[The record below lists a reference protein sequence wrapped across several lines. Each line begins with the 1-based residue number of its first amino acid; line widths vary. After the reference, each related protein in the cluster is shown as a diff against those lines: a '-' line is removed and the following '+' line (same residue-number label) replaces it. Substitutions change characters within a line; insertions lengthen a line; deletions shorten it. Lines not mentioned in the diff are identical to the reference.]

1 MALPVPSVP
10 WVDISMDFVL
20 GLPRIKRGRDSIF
33 VAVDGF
39 SKMADFI
46 PCRKTDDAS
55 HIADLFFKEII
66 CLHGMPN
73 TSVFYRDT
81 KFLSHFWR
89 TLL

>member
-20 GLPRIKRGRDSIF
+20 GLPRIKRGCDSIF

-39 SKMADFI
+39 YKMADFI

-55 HIADLFFKEII
+55 QIADLFFKEII
-66 CLHGMPN
+66 CLHDMPN
-73 TSVFYRDT
+73 TSVF
-81 KFLSHFWR
+81 FS
-89 TLL
+89 